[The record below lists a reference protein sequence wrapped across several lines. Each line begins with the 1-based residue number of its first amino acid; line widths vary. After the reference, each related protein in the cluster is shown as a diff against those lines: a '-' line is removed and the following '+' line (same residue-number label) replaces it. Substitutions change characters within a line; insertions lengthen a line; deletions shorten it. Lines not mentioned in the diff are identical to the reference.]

1 MNVRI
6 TLADD
11 PNHMCKHI
19 LPIMECRLNH
29 TVLKTLIIFKFERL
43 IQFRTAEMTEITLM
57 SFCRQI
63 ILDQIVLQ
71 KSDIVT
77 AFAWADLGTILEKP
91 ERKKNRK
98 NRHFLDYGSTL
109 VLTINVSSVLLRFF
123 IPSLIHSITV
133 HCVLIFFFLESI
145 QDLYSKA
152 HFNMTLTSVFH
163 FKARTICQI
172 SQLNEEQDLLLS
184 LAKLRTFTRN
194 QVFH

>member
-19 LPIMECRLNH
+19 LPIMKCRLNH
-29 TVLKTLIIFKFERL
+29 AVLKTHLL
-43 IQFRTAEMTEITLM
+43 SSNLSDIQFRTAEMTEITLM

-63 ILDQIVLQ
+63 ILDQIVLK

-91 ERKKNRK
+91 EKKNRK

-133 HCVLIFFFLESI
+133 HCVLIFFGVHTRF
-145 QDLYSKA
+145 
-152 HFNMTLTSVFH
+152 VFEGP
-163 FKARTICQI
+163 F
-172 SQLNEEQDLLLS
+172 
-184 LAKLRTFTRN
+184 
-194 QVFH
+194 